1 MTRILVVDDEP
12 LNRKVLCGH
21 LKIFGYEGVPVNSG
35 EKALE
40 ALGVL
45 DAPDAPDTSAAP
57 DAPKST
63 DAPDAPD
70 TPDTS
75 FDLVLA
81 DVMMPGMD
89 GFDLVKKIREHSALQ
104 DLPVVIVTALRDS
117 DARLNAVKAGA
128 NDFIGKPID
137 ALELRVRLESLLRM
151 KEAQDALRS
160 RQAELEEVIRAQAG
174 SSGGSETELR
184 DLFDNGPD
192 MLLALDVNTGLVL
205 ECNATLAQRLGV
217 SREQITAGSLSGLC
231 HPKDASDVHQVLDD
245 LVATGELQD
254 EVLTLQAAGGARVVV
269 ALRANAARDEEG
281 NILYSRISLR
291 EVTGAT
297 G

>member
-1 MTRILVVDDEP
+1 MNEQEKTIKRILVVDDEP

-40 ALGVL
+40 AL
-45 DAPDAPDTSAAP
+45 DEPDA
-57 DAPKST
+57 
-63 DAPDAPD
+63 
-70 TPDTS
+70 S
-75 FDLVLA
+75 FDLILA

-89 GFDLVKKIREHSALQ
+89 GFDLVGKIRENSALQ
-104 DLPVVIVTALRDS
+104 GVPVIIVSALREK

-128 NDFIGKPID
+128 NDFINKPID

-160 RQAELEEVIRAQAG
+160 RQAELEEAIRAQAG
-174 SSGGSETELR
+174 SSGCSETELR

-217 SREQITAGSLSGLC
+217 SKEQIASGSLSGLC
-231 HPKDASDVHQVLDD
+231 HPKDASDVLQVLDD

-254 EVLTLQAAGGARVVV
+254 EVLTLQAADGSGVIV
-269 ALRANAARDEEG
+269 ALRANVARDKDG
-281 NILYSRISLR
+281 SILYGRFSLR
-291 EVTGAT
+291 EAAGAT
-297 G
+297 R